1 MGARSSGLGRVGALA
16 CSWDYRKGLFSIFT
30 LITMH
35 LVYPLPP
42 PPKKKK
48 KKFAIVFELSWDDCN
63 TQEKIG
69 NNAYAKFWWINR
81 LHNGL
86 YENGEF
92 SFSNKGRVF
101 KMCS

>member
-1 MGARSSGLGRVGALA
+1 MGARSSGLRRVGALA
-16 CSWDYRKGLFSIFT
+16 CSWDYQKGLFSIFT

-35 LVYPLPP
+35 LVYPPP
-42 PPKKKK
+42 PPKKK

-81 LHNGL
+81 LHYGL